1 MNKTIYFITGPTGI
15 GKSEFTINLSK
26 QINGEII
33 NADSIQIYKELNII
47 SARPTSQDIKKDLSA
62 SLKFKKEKFIDNL
75 NLATRED
82 LHILKKLLEKQQKEI
97 NILKKNKKK
106 NSKKGKKS

>member
-1 MNKTIYFITGPTGI
+1 MNNFQKFLKILSGFIETGI
-15 GKSEFTINLSK
+15 L
-26 QINGEII
+26 
-33 NADSIQIYKELNII
+33 
-47 SARPTSQDIKKDLSA
+47 TSQDIKKDLSA

-106 NSKKGKKS
+106 NSKKAKKS